1 MAGGRLEVGVGMGL
15 EISVGYFR
23 NQPGTL
29 SFQGHFGYATQP
41 RMGRDRVAKLGTVW
55 GKRLSFAV
63 GLQIGESLV
72 EGSKAS
78 AEPLDTWV
86 SFQ

>member
-1 MAGGRLEVGVGMGL
+1 MGVGMGL
-15 EISVGYFR
+15 EISISYFR
-23 NQPGTL
+23 NRPGTL

-55 GKRLSFAV
+55 GKSFAV

-72 EGSKAS
+72 EGPKAS
-78 AEPLDTWV
+78 AEPLDTSF

>member
-1 MAGGRLEVGVGMGL
+1 MGVGMGL
-15 EISVGYFR
+15 EISISYFR

-29 SFQGHFGYATQP
+29 SFHGAFWLCDTTQDGARP
-41 RMGRDRVAKLGTVW
+41 SCQTGNSLRK
-55 GKRLSFAV
+55 SFAV